1 MKKSITD
8 KLIDLIPFVIVGA
21 LALIVIA
28 QFMDARSELESS
40 RQQCYSS
47 IGKEACEN

>member
-1 MKKSITD
+1 MKKILNT
-8 KLIDLIPFVIVGA
+8 IVDLFPLWVV
-21 LALIVIA
+21 LALLWIVVA

-47 IGKEACEN
+47 IGKEACER